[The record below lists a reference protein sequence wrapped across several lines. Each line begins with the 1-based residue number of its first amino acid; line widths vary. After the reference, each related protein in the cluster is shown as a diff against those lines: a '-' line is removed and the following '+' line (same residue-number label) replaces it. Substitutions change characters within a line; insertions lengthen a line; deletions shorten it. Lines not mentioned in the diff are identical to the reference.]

1 MKALRFDGKNLNY
14 IKDYPK
20 PQTGEAL
27 VKVSMAGICGTDLE
41 ILQGYMSY
49 EGVLGHE
56 FVGVVVESKNKDLIG
71 KRVVGEINVGCEKC
85 DSCKKGMQRHC
96 PNRSVLGILNRDG
109 AFAEFLSL
117 PEKNLHVIPDSI
129 TDKQAV
135 FVEPIAAAFE
145 IKEQVLLKPDW
156 HVAIVGDGRLSQLI
170 ISVLKTSCSD
180 ITCFGRHQNKLDRLE
195 KLGIKTKIGIEPV
208 EEFSYD
214 LVVEATGSNSGFLD
228 SMKLVKPKG
237 TVILKSTIASK
248 ENLDLTPAVVNEI
261 TLVGSRCGPFR
272 PAINA
277 LASGMIS
284 VDGLIDSEYPLE
296 KFNEAFDKAKNSKT
310 LKVVLK
316 P

>member
-1 MKALRFDGKNLNY
+1 MKALHFDGQNLNY
-14 IKDYPK
+14 IEDYPN
-20 PQTGEAL
+20 PQTGEVL

-56 FVGVVVESKNKDLIG
+56 FVGVVVESENKDLIG

-129 TDKQAV
+129 TDRQAV

-170 ISVLKTSCSD
+170 ISVLKTSCLD
-180 ITCFGRHQNKLDRLE
+180 ITCFGRHQNKLERLE
-195 KLGIKTKIGIEPV
+195 KLGIKTKIGIESA

-237 TVILKSTIASK
+237 IVILKSTIASK

-277 LASGMIS
+277 LASGIIS

-296 KFNEAFDKAKNSKT
+296 EFKEAFDQAKNSKT

>member
-1 MKALRFDGKNLNY
+1 VKALRFDGKNLNY
-14 IKDYPK
+14 TKDYPK

-27 VKVSMAGICGTDLE
+27 IKVSLAGICGTDLE

-56 FVGVVVESKNKDLIG
+56 FVGVVVESENKDLVG

-117 PEKNLHVIPDSI
+117 PEKNLHVIPDSVS
-129 TDKQAV
+129 DRQAV

-180 ITCFGRHQNKLDRLE
+180 ITCFGRHQNKLERLE
-195 KLGIKTKIGIEPV
+195 KLGIKTKIGIKSD

-277 LASGMIS
+277 LASGIIS

-296 KFNEAFDKAKNSKT
+296 KFNEAFDQAKNSKT